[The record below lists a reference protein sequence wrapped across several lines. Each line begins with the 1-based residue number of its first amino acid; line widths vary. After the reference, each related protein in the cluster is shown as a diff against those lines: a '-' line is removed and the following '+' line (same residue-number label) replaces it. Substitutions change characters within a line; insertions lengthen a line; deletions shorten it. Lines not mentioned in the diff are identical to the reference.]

1 LKGKE
6 GILQDGKAAMSK
18 RTTIRLK
25 LQPAW
30 GVLMSLLV
38 AVSLSGSAAQAQ
50 TTPPGNIQATAASL
64 DAPAGIAYD
73 AAGNLYIADLN
84 HNMIREV
91 TVAGIITTIAGTG
104 EQGFAG
110 DGGAATSALL
120 DSPAGVAVDAAG
132 NVYIA
137 DTHNNRIR
145 KVSSGTI
152 STIAGT
158 GVASFSGDGGS
169 AAIATLNHPTA
180 LVSDG
185 SGNLYLADTD
195 NHRIR
200 KITGTTITTVAG
212 DGEQFFSG
220 DGAAATAAGLDS
232 PNGVAVDAAGN
243 IYIGDTR
250 NQRVRVVNASGII
263 STLAGNASKSF
274 SGDGGIATSAS
285 LARPRGL
292 SVDSAG
298 NIYIADSDNNRIR
311 LIAKTGNITTV
322 AGNGSQGFAG
332 DGGPAVNA
340 ALDTP
345 TAPVVQASGV
355 LALSDTRNQL
365 VRQVELNGDIHTISG
380 KNPGTG
386 SGQGF
391 IETLTLSGASVV
403 AFGTGTLTATF
414 SNSNLTAT
422 GQVTLLDITSGST
435 PAGSATLSANL
446 ATLSTSSLTPGVH
459 RLVASYGGDALN
471 APVTS
476 SVFVVTITPPA
487 IADFALT
494 ATGGTTLFVNPGQ
507 TASFAFSL
515 QPQGGNV
522 IPTITLTATGL
533 PPGATAVFTPATI
546 PSGSAATPFSLAIK
560 TASLTAEGAS
570 PLSPPRSPLLPI
582 SAAICLLPLLSA
594 RRIYS
599 KLAKVPRT
607 FFSVLFVLLGSAAI
621 LGLTGCGSGGFFAQS
636 PKTYT
641 ITVTA
646 TATSAGN
653 TTLQHTTTV
662 TLTVQ

>member
-1 LKGKE
+1 
-6 GILQDGKAAMSK
+6 
-18 RTTIRLK
+18 
-25 LQPAW
+25 
-30 GVLMSLLV
+30 
-38 AVSLSGSAAQAQ
+38 
-50 TTPPGNIQATAASL
+50 
-64 DAPAGIAYD
+64 
-73 AAGNLYIADLN
+73 
-84 HNMIREV
+84 
-91 TVAGIITTIAGTG
+91 
-104 EQGFAG
+104 
-110 DGGAATSALL
+110 
-120 DSPAGVAVDAAG
+120 
-132 NVYIA
+132 
-137 DTHNNRIR
+137 
-145 KVSSGTI
+145 
-152 STIAGT
+152 
-158 GVASFSGDGGS
+158 
-169 AAIATLNHPTA
+169 
-180 LVSDG
+180 
-185 SGNLYLADTD
+185 
-195 NHRIR
+195 
-200 KITGTTITTVAG
+200 
-212 DGEQFFSG
+212 
-220 DGAAATAAGLDS
+220 
-232 PNGVAVDAAGN
+232 
-243 IYIGDTR
+243 
-250 NQRVRVVNASGII
+250 
-263 STLAGNASKSF
+263 
-274 SGDGGIATSAS
+274 
-285 LARPRGL
+285 L

-355 LALSDTRNQL
+355 FAFSDTRNQL
-365 VRQVELNGDIHTISG
+365 VRQVELNGDTHTISG

-391 IETLTLSGASVV
+391 FETLTLSGPSVV
-403 AFGTGTLTATF
+403 VFGTGTLTATF

-435 PAGSATLSANL
+435 PGGSATLSANL
-446 ATLSTSSLTPGVH
+446 ATFSTSSLTPGVH

-487 IADFALT
+487 ITDFALT

-507 TASFAFSL
+507 TASFTFAL

-522 IPTITLTATGL
+522 TPTITLTATGL

-560 TASLTAEGAS
+560 IAALTAEGAP
-570 PLSPPRSPLLPI
+570 PLSPARSPLLPI

-594 RRIYS
+594 RRIRS
-599 KLAKVPRT
+599 KLVRVPRT
-607 FFSVLFVLLGSAAI
+607 FFSVLFVILGSAAI
-621 LGLTGCGSGGFFAQS
+621 LGLTGCGSGGFFAQ
-636 PKTYT
+636 PPQTYT
-641 ITVTA
+641 INVTA

>member
-1 LKGKE
+1 
-6 GILQDGKAAMSK
+6 MSK

-25 LQPAW
+25 LPPAW
-30 GVLMSLLV
+30 RVLTRVLV
-38 AVSLSGSAAQAQ
+38 AVSVSGSAVQAQ
-50 TTPPGNIQATAASL
+50 TAPPGNIQATAASL

-73 AAGNLYIADLN
+73 TAGNLYIADLN
-84 HNMIREV
+84 HNVIREV
-91 TVAGIITTIAGTG
+91 SVAGIITTIAGTG

-145 KVSSGTI
+145 KVSAGTI

-169 AAIATLNHPTA
+169 AAVATLNQPTA
-180 LVSDG
+180 LASDG

-200 KITGTTITTVAG
+200 KITGSTITTVAG

-232 PNGVAVDAAGN
+232 PNGVAIDVAGN
-243 IYIGDTR
+243 IYIGDTH

-274 SGDGGIATSAS
+274 AGDGALAKSAS

-292 SVDSAG
+292 SIDSAG

-311 LIAKTGNITTV
+311 LVAKTGNITTV
-322 AGNGSQGFAG
+322 AGNGSQGFVG

-345 TAPVVQASGV
+345 RAPAVQASGAF
-355 LALSDTRNQL
+355 ALSDTRNQL
-365 VRQVELNGDIHTISG
+365 IRQVDLNGVAHTISG
-380 KNPGTG
+380 NSSDTG
-386 SGQGF
+386 SGPGF
-391 IETLTLSGASVV
+391 FESLTLSGASVA
-403 AFGTGTLTATF
+403 AFGTGALTATF

-422 GQVTLLDITSGST
+422 GQVILLDITSGST
-435 PAGSATLSANL
+435 PSGSATLSANL
-446 ATLSTSSLTPGVH
+446 ATFSTSVLTPGIH
-459 RLVASYGGDALN
+459 RLVASYAGDALN

-476 SVFVVTITPPA
+476 SVFVITITPPP
-487 IADFALT
+487 ITDFTLT
-494 ATGGTTLFVNPGQ
+494 ATGGTTLVVNPGQ
-507 TASFAFSL
+507 TASFTFAL
-515 QPQGGNV
+515 QPQGSNV
-522 IPTITLTATGL
+522 TPLITLTATGL
-533 PPGATAVFTPATI
+533 PSGATAVFTPATI
-546 PSGSAATPFSLAIK
+546 TSSSAATSFSLAIK
-560 TASLTAEGAS
+560 TA
-570 PLSPPRSPLLPI
+570 PLIVKNLPPLFPARSPLLPI
-582 SAAICLLPLLSA
+582 SAAICLLPLVRG
-594 RRIYS
+594 RRIHS

-621 LGLTGCGSGGFFAQS
+621 LGLTGCGSGGFFVQS
-636 PKTYT
+636 PQTYT

-646 TATSAGN
+646 TATSAAN

>member
-6 GILQDGKAAMSK
+6 GILQDGNAAMSK

-25 LQPAW
+25 LLPTS
-30 GVLMSLLV
+30 GVLMSLLA
-38 AVSLSGSAAQAQ
+38 AVSASGSAVQAQ
-50 TTPPGNIQATAASL
+50 TAPPGNIQATAASL

-84 HNMIREV
+84 HNVIREV

-110 DGGAATSALL
+110 DGGAAISALL
-120 DSPAGVAVDAAG
+120 DSPAGIAVDTAG

-145 KVSSGTI
+145 KVSAGLI

-158 GVASFSGDGGS
+158 GIASFSGDGGS

-180 LVSDG
+180 LASDA
-185 SGNLYLADTD
+185 SGNLYVADTD

-200 KITGTTITTVAG
+200 KITGTTITTAAG

-243 IYIGDTR
+243 IYIGDTH
-250 NQRVRVVNASGII
+250 NQRVRVVNASGMI

-274 SGDGGIATSAS
+274 AGDGGTATSAS

-298 NIYIADSDNNRIR
+298 NIYIADSDNHRIR
-311 LIAKTGNITTV
+311 VIAKTGNITTV

-332 DGGPAVNA
+332 DGDPAVNA

-355 LALSDTRNQL
+355 FALSDTRNQL

-380 KNPGTG
+380 ENPGTG

-391 IETLTLSGASVV
+391 FETLTLSGASVV
-403 AFGTGTLTATF
+403 AFGTGALTATF

-422 GQVTLLDITSGST
+422 GQVTLLDITSGSI
-435 PAGSATLSANL
+435 PGGSATLSANL
-446 ATLSTSSLTPGVH
+446 ATFSTSALTPGLH

-476 SVFVVTITPPA
+476 SVFVLTITPPA
-487 IADFALT
+487 ITDFTLI
-494 ATGGTTLFVNPGQ
+494 ATGETKLFVNPGQ
-507 TASFAFSL
+507 TASFAFAL
-515 QPQGGNV
+515 QPQGGSV
-522 IPTITLTATGL
+522 TPTITLTATGL
-533 PPGATAVFTPATI
+533 PPGATAVFTPATTLSA
-546 PSGSAATPFSLAIK
+546 SGATPFTLAIK
-560 TASLTAEGAS
+560 TAPLQAKRVP
-570 PLSPPRSPLLPI
+570 PLSPVGSPLPPI
-582 SAAICLLPLLSA
+582 SAAICLLPLLRGKRTRSN
-594 RRIYS
+594 
-599 KLAKVPRT
+599 LAKVPRT
-607 FFSVLFVLLGSAAI
+607 FFTVLFVLLGSAAI
-621 LGLTGCGSGGFFAQS
+621 LGLTGCGSGGSSARS
-636 PKTYT
+636 PQTYA

-646 TATSAGN
+646 TAPGAAN
-653 TTLQHTTTV
+653 TTLQHTTIV
-662 TLTVQ
+662 TLIVQ